1 MAQAPSATLRTFP
14 EDWHAN
20 LPPGQPFTLD
30 TMHFPFPVSPLTSS
44 MDTDG
49 FLTALRE
56 FKVPIVSSDSI
67 IRNHYRFGRMVMAE
81 PTSAEEAARLFGPSE
96 EVLKAEV
103 GRLLDRWETEHLPA
117 IKGLLERLDLID
129 PDLDHLG
136 QAAEET
142 KAISNDLWTIHFRIA
157 VPMLL
162 SMQLFDEFFAD
173 LFDGTDADSHALLV
187 GQVSESIKAGFGL
200 ADLARDATS
209 LGLEPVFRGSEPG
222 ELLDRIKEADNGAE
236 FLTRLDAYLD
246 QYGYRQDLFDY
257 ATPTWK
263 EDPSLALA
271 VIGTYIQN
279 GRDPRAEHAEMVQSA
294 ESATAQ
300 ALAHLAAYPEA
311 VRGQFEA
318 MLHFGRAGAFL
329 QEEHNFYIDQLGTSK
344 IRLVFIRAGQKL
356 VDAGLID
363 QADDVMM
370 LTVNELGTLS
380 NQLGDPDLGSRLRNM
395 VETRRQELVIART
408 LDAPLFLGD
417 TPPAAPELDN
427 PVVRGT
433 ARFWGVPVEQSEDP
447 SELRGMAG
455 SKGRVTGFAR
465 VARSLDEA
473 GALQP
478 GEILVAVTTMPPW
491 TPLFG
496 IAGGV
501 VTESGGPLSHCAI
514 VAREYGIPAV
524 VGTAGATRKIMTG
537 QRITVDGNSGSVTIE
552 A

>member
-1 MAQAPSATLRTFP
+1 MAQAPSATPRTFP

-20 LPPGQPFTLD
+20 LPPGQPFALD

-56 FKVPIVSSDSI
+56 FKVPIISSDSI
-67 IRNHYRFGRMVMAE
+67 FRNHYRFGRMVMAE

-117 IKGLLERLDLID
+117 IRGLLERLDQID

-136 QAAEET
+136 QAVEET

-200 ADLARDATS
+200 ADLARDATL
-209 LGLEPVFRGSEPG
+209 LGLEPVFRGSGPSV
-222 ELLDRIKEADNGAE
+222 LLDRIKEADNGAE

-271 VIGTYIQN
+271 VIRTYIQS
-279 GRDPRAEHAEMVQSA
+279 GRDPRAEHAEVAQSA
-294 ESATAQ
+294 QGATTQ
-300 ALAHLAAYPEA
+300 ALAHLAVYPEA

-318 MLHFGRAGAFL
+318 MLQFGRAGAFL

-380 NQLGDPDLGSRLRNM
+380 NQLGDPDLGSRLRNL
-395 VETRRQELVIART
+395 VETRRQELAIART
-408 LDAPLFLGD
+408 LEPPLFLGNV
-417 TPPAAPELDN
+417 PPAPPQLTN

-433 ARFWGVPVEQSEDP
+433 ARFWGVAVEQSEDP
-447 SELRGMAG
+447 RELRGMAG
-455 SKGRVTGFAR
+455 SKGSVTGIAR
-465 VARSLDEA
+465 VARTLEEA
-473 GALQP
+473 GSLQP

-496 IAGGV
+496 IAAAV

-524 VGTAGATRKIMTG
+524 VGTVGATQRIATG
-537 QRITVDGNSGSVTIE
+537 QRITVDGTSGTVTID